1 MEITEFAY
9 IWILIALIIFPI
21 NLIFK
26 APYGKH
32 STKKW
37 GKTIDNKTGWF
48 LMELPALVTCPLI
61 YFIVVEEISLSIGFV
76 FIWITHYFN
85 RTIIYPL
92 RIKTK
97 GKKIPIAIVASA
109 FFFNLINGFLNGYFI
124 SLINISN
131 FNNNRVINQNITLIG
146 SIFNSLQTKSITQN
160 KTGYIKFRDNKMLI
174 ESYIELASSNLFS
187 VDPVV
192 VAIKERSA
200 VEFSGKLEYQ
210 LADGNIVAI
219 NEDTQ
224 ETLNTLLEN
233 KPEIV
238 DYMRESKNNFMRILR
253 EI

>member
-48 LMELPALVTCPLI
+48 LMELPALVTCPSI

-124 SLINISN
+124 SLINFVSLSFTYIISGLLIFIIGFYVNVSSDNKLIKLRTNQKDYVIPKGGLFNYVSCPN
-131 FNNNRVINQNITLIG
+131 FLGEIIEWLGFAIMTLNLG
-146 SIFNSLQTKSITQN
+146 SISF
-160 KTGYIKFRDNKMLI
+160 LI
-174 ESYIELASSNLFS
+174 WTICNLIPRS
-187 VDPVV
+187 K
-192 VAIKERSA
+192 AHHKWYKENFEKYPTTRKA
-200 VEFSGKLEYQ
+200 VIPY
-210 LADGNIVAI
+210 
-219 NEDTQ
+219 
-224 ETLNTLLEN
+224 LL
-233 KPEIV
+233 
-238 DYMRESKNNFMRILR
+238 
-253 EI
+253 

>member
-61 YFIVVEEISLSIGFV
+61 YFIDVEEISLSIGFV

-124 SLINISN
+124 SLINFESLSFTYIISGLLM
-131 FNNNRVINQNITLIG
+131 FIIG
-146 SIFNSLQTKSITQN
+146 FYVNVSS
-160 KTGYIKFRDNKMLI
+160 DNKLI
-174 ESYIELASSNLFS
+174 KLRTNQKDYVIPKGRLFNYVSCPNFLGEIIEWLGF
-187 VDPVV
+187 
-192 VAIKERSA
+192 AIM
-200 VEFSGKLEYQ
+200 
-210 LADGNIVAI
+210 
-219 NEDTQ
+219 
-224 ETLNTLLEN
+224 TLNLGSTSFLIWTICNLIPRSKAHHKWYKENFEKYPTTRKAVIPYLL
-233 KPEIV
+233 
-238 DYMRESKNNFMRILR
+238 
-253 EI
+253 

>member
-48 LMELPALVTCPLI
+48 LMELPALVTCPSI

-124 SLINISN
+124 SLINFGSLSFTYIISGLLIFIIGFYVNVSSDNKLIKLRTNQKDYVIPKGGLFNYVSCPN
-131 FNNNRVINQNITLIG
+131 FLGEIIEWLGFAIMTLNLG
-146 SIFNSLQTKSITQN
+146 SISF
-160 KTGYIKFRDNKMLI
+160 LI
-174 ESYIELASSNLFS
+174 WTICNLIPRS
-187 VDPVV
+187 K
-192 VAIKERSA
+192 AHHKWYKENFEKYPTTRKA
-200 VEFSGKLEYQ
+200 VIPY
-210 LADGNIVAI
+210 
-219 NEDTQ
+219 
-224 ETLNTLLEN
+224 LL
-233 KPEIV
+233 
-238 DYMRESKNNFMRILR
+238 
-253 EI
+253 

>member
-48 LMELPALVTCPLI
+48 LMELPALVTCPSI

-124 SLINISN
+124 SLINFESLSFTYIISGLLMFIIGFYVNVSSDNKLIKLRTNQKDYVIPKGRLFNYVSCPN
-131 FNNNRVINQNITLIG
+131 FLGEIIEWLGFATMTLNLG
-146 SIFNSLQTKSITQN
+146 SISF
-160 KTGYIKFRDNKMLI
+160 LI
-174 ESYIELASSNLFS
+174 WTICNLIPRS
-187 VDPVV
+187 K
-192 VAIKERSA
+192 AHHKWYKENFEKYPTTRKA
-200 VEFSGKLEYQ
+200 VIPY
-210 LADGNIVAI
+210 
-219 NEDTQ
+219 
-224 ETLNTLLEN
+224 LL
-233 KPEIV
+233 
-238 DYMRESKNNFMRILR
+238 
-253 EI
+253 

>member
-61 YFIVVEEISLSIGFV
+61 YFIVVEEISLSIGFI

-124 SLINISN
+124 SLINFESLSFTYIISGLLM
-131 FNNNRVINQNITLIG
+131 FIIG
-146 SIFNSLQTKSITQN
+146 FYVNVSS
-160 KTGYIKFRDNKMLI
+160 DNKLI
-174 ESYIELASSNLFS
+174 KLRTNQKDYVIPKGGLFNYVSCTNFLGEIIEWLGF
-187 VDPVV
+187 
-192 VAIKERSA
+192 AIM
-200 VEFSGKLEYQ
+200 
-210 LADGNIVAI
+210 
-219 NEDTQ
+219 
-224 ETLNTLLEN
+224 TLNLGSTSFLIWTICNLIPRSKAHHKWYKENFEKYPTTRKAVIPYLL
-233 KPEIV
+233 
-238 DYMRESKNNFMRILR
+238 
-253 EI
+253 

>member
-61 YFIVVEEISLSIGFV
+61 YFIAVEEISLSIGFI

-124 SLINISN
+124 SLINFESLSFTYIISGLLM
-131 FNNNRVINQNITLIG
+131 FIIG
-146 SIFNSLQTKSITQN
+146 FYVNVSS
-160 KTGYIKFRDNKMLI
+160 DNKLI
-174 ESYIELASSNLFS
+174 KLRTNQKDYVIPKGGLFNYVSCTNFLGEIIEWLGF
-187 VDPVV
+187 
-192 VAIKERSA
+192 AIM
-200 VEFSGKLEYQ
+200 
-210 LADGNIVAI
+210 
-219 NEDTQ
+219 
-224 ETLNTLLEN
+224 TLNLGSTSFLIWTICNLIPRSKAHHKWYKENFEKYPTTRKAVIPYLL
-233 KPEIV
+233 
-238 DYMRESKNNFMRILR
+238 
-253 EI
+253 

>member
-124 SLINISN
+124 SLINFESLSFTYIISGLLM
-131 FNNNRVINQNITLIG
+131 FIIG
-146 SIFNSLQTKSITQN
+146 FYVNVSS
-160 KTGYIKFRDNKMLI
+160 DNKLI
-174 ESYIELASSNLFS
+174 KLRTNQKDYVIPKGGLFNYVSCPNFLGEIIEWLGF
-187 VDPVV
+187 
-192 VAIKERSA
+192 AIM
-200 VEFSGKLEYQ
+200 
-210 LADGNIVAI
+210 
-219 NEDTQ
+219 
-224 ETLNTLLEN
+224 TLNLGSTSFLIWTICNLIPRSKAHHKWYKENFEKYPTTRKAVIPYLL
-233 KPEIV
+233 
-238 DYMRESKNNFMRILR
+238 
-253 EI
+253 